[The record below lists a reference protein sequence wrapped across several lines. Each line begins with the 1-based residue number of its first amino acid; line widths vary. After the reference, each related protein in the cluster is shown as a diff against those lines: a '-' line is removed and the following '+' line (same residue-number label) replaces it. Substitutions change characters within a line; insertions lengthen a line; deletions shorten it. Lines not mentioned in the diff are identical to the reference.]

1 MLDSKI
7 YSYGWW
13 PSVQPGYRIWYS
25 DPAIQEFLD
34 PTQYPSTGPLDNFC
48 DYKIYRVTQFLNN
61 SIINI
66 PDKDFCLGLD
76 ALHPGI
82 HEMDFHYDGMIQ
94 VILNFFNSNNRSFMN
109 IITYDRQDYNY
120 TPPPQPVGYSI
131 YRHEPWLTHG
141 VLHIS
146 PPGQFPINIID

>member
-1 MLDSKI
+1 
-7 YSYGWW
+7 
-13 PSVQPGYRIWYS
+13 
-25 DPAIQEFLD
+25 
-34 PTQYPSTGPLDNFC
+34 
-48 DYKIYRVTQFLNN
+48 
-61 SIINI
+61 
-66 PDKDFCLGLD
+66 
-76 ALHPGI
+76 
-82 HEMDFHYDGMIQ
+82 MIQ